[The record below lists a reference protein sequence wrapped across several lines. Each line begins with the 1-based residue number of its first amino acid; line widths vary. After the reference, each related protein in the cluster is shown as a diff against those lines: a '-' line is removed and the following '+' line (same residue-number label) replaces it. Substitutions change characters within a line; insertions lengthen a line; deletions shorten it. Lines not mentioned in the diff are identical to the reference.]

1 MIIHSI
7 VYVVLSILS
16 ATAVYAASVP
26 ISKAPREQREA
37 PGTTKD
43 TTDSRQK

>member
-1 MIIHSI
+1 MFVHTI

-26 ISKAPREQREA
+26 ISKAPREQQASEVERE
-37 PGTTKD
+37 
-43 TTDSRQK
+43 TTDTL